1 MIGNK
6 TALKRVFAA
15 CCVTLGTAGM
25 TGCAS
30 MSSASA
36 EALLIRDA
44 DIFDVTDG
52 SVHEGD
58 VLVIDGRFSAVEDT
72 ITKYPSGTR
81 IIDADGLGL
90 LPGLIDVHTH
100 WTGMNGA
107 DRASIAS
114 DLLKAGVTTATD
126 FHSAPE
132 SFESK
137 RAYHKTIQ
145 SPHVFYAARIGVPY
159 GHGTEWGDEHITK
172 VIFSAREGQAAVES
186 LLPYKPDA
194 IKVFADGWRYGGVV
208 NLTSINEDALEA
220 VVDTASAAGLPVF
233 SHTVTVEGGK
243 IAAEGGVT
251 AIVHAI
257 QDADADEE
265 LVSLMQEHDVLYSP
279 TLTVYEPFEHEL
291 AEMSKV
297 SAAMVLYRQERSR
310 ANMRTFLDAGIR
322 VALGT
327 DQGIDNNPFGEADLR
342 ELELMVD
349 FGLTPAEA
357 LQAATRN
364 SAAVLKLEEDR
375 GSIEAGK
382 RADFILVDGH
392 PWDSISEIRNVKHVF
407 VDGVQVVAD
416 GQLTKPQGSGRP
428 SATPAQSVIDD
439 FEADDLTTKY
449 GARRFKT
456 YDAGLPRSEVMLG
469 RVERIGGG
477 KALHMSAM
485 MALKDDPF
493 AFATLPLS
501 PGEFVPV
508 DASAFTGVRFEAR
521 GSDTYDIILSSTSG
535 EGEHSFV
542 AGPEWKTVEISFA
555 SLQGEDGA
563 PLNVSELLDVSFG
576 MHAQADQSVW
586 LEIDN
591 VEFY

>member
-6 TALKRVFAA
+6 TALKRIFAV
-15 CCVTLGTAGM
+15 CCVTFGSAGL

-30 MSSASA
+30 VSSASA

-58 VLVIDGRFSAVEDT
+58 VLVIDGRFSAVADT
-72 ITKYPSGTR
+72 ITDYPSGTR
-81 IIDADGLGL
+81 IVDADGLAL
-90 LPGLIDVHTH
+90 LPGMIDVHTH

-107 DRASIAS
+107 TRASIAT

-126 FHSAPE
+126 FHSSPE

-137 RAYHKTIQ
+137 RAYHKTIA
-145 SPHVFYAARIGVPY
+145 SPHVFYAARMGVPY
-159 GHGTEWGDEHITK
+159 GHGTEWGDENMTK
-172 VIFSAREGQAAVES
+172 VIFSAREGQAAVEA

-220 VVDTASAAGLPVF
+220 VVDTASEAGLPVLT
-233 SHTVTVEGGK
+233 HTVTVKGGK
-243 IAAEGGVT
+243 IASEAGVT

-257 QDADADEE
+257 QDMDADDE

-279 TLTVYEPFEHEL
+279 TLTVYEPFEDEL

-297 SAAMVLYRQERSR
+297 SAAMVLYRQARSR
-310 ANMRTFLDAGIR
+310 ANMKTFLDAGIR

-342 ELELMVD
+342 ELELLVD
-349 FGLTPAEA
+349 FGLTPAQA
-357 LQAATRN
+357 LQAATAN
-364 SAAVLKLEEDR
+364 SATVLKLEDDR

-382 RADFILVDGH
+382 RADFVLVEGQ
-392 PWDSISEIRNVKHVF
+392 PWDNISDMRNVKDVF

-416 GQLTKPQGSGRP
+416 GELTKPQGEARP
-428 SATPAQSVIDD
+428 SAIPAQAMIDD
-439 FEADDLTTKY
+439 FESDDLTTKY
-449 GARRFKT
+449 GAKLSKT
-456 YDAGLPRSEVMLG
+456 YDSGLPRSEVMIG
-469 RVERIGGG
+469 RVERVSGG
-477 KALHMSAM
+477 KALHMAAD

-493 AFATLPLS
+493 AFVTLPFS

-521 GSDTYDIILSSTSG
+521 GSGTYDIAVSSTTG
-535 EGEHSFV
+535 EGQESFV
-542 AGPEWKTVEISFA
+542 ASPEWKTVEIGFA
-555 SLQGEDGA
+555 SLKAENGA
-563 PLNVSELLDVSFG
+563 PLDVTGLLDVSFG
-576 MHAQADQSVW
+576 RHGEAAQSVW